1 MKRVLVGIG
10 IFLLVLVVVATGAL
24 RASLPILEGEQML
37 MGLTAPVSVS
47 RDDLGIPTVRGRTRR
62 DVARATGFLHAQDRY
77 FQMDLLRRVASGE
90 LAALFGAAALDLDQR
105 RRVHG
110 LRRVAK
116 AAVNALPPDDRDLL
130 AAYVE
135 GVNAGIGQLRVS
147 PPEYLLI
154 RSTPE
159 PWRPEDTMLAIHAMF
174 FTLSDGD
181 AKDEMRNGILFE
193 CLPDPVAEFL
203 TAYDPEWAAPV
214 DGGTLQG
221 KPIPQSTAFDLR
233 KLKGINFDLQRD
245 IAQSLAFD
253 PDQPAGAS
261 NAWVVSGSRTS
272 HGRAIV
278 ANDMHLKIALPN
290 IWYRIRLIVAGD
302 TEPALDVSGVSL
314 PGTPAIIAGSNGQVA
329 WSFTNSYGDWSDRV
343 QVRIDPDDA
352 TQYVTPDGTKPFQ
365 YREERILVHG
375 ADDVIFTVR
384 ETIWGPV
391 VLDPLQRPT
400 AIRWIAH
407 APEATNL
414 RLLAFERATTVAE
427 IISIAPHVG
436 IPPQNLTVGDAEG
449 HIGWTIAGRIPRRK
463 NYNSSRPVDGAIE
476 NPIWEGWL
484 RAKEYPRIV
493 DPTGGIIWTA
503 NHPVVTGPALA
514 LIGDSGY
521 WHGARARQI
530 RDGLREVRQASEL
543 DMLRIQ
549 MDDRALL
556 FARWKT
562 LLLSLLDQPGA
573 ITHQRAMEFR
583 QALVNG
589 NDRASTDSVDYRLI
603 WTFRTRLRDVVFS
616 AITAPCRSLIPD
628 YRFEGF
634 RGYEGPLW
642 RLVTEQ
648 PAHLLHPD
656 FPNWNVLLANVAQET
671 IEYFATEFE
680 GPFSERNW
688 GEQNILSVRH
698 PLSRAVPALTWLLDL
713 EPTRMSGD
721 RHMPLVMAFDR
732 GASERFAVA
741 PGLENDAYLHMPGGQ
756 SGHPFST
763 YYRAGHDAW
772 VEGRPTPFLPGK
784 TVHELQLIPGTNS
797 E

>member
-1 MKRVLVGIG
+1 MKRVLAVTGA
-10 IFLLVLVVVATGAL
+10 FMLVLVAVVTVAL
-24 RASLPILEGEQML
+24 RASLPKLEGEQEL
-37 MGLTAPVSVS
+37 MGLTAPVSVM
-47 RDDLGIPTVRGRTRR
+47 RDDLGIPTVRGRTRL
-62 DVARATGFLHAQDRY
+62 DVARATGFLHAQDRF

-90 LAALFGAAALDLDQR
+90 LAALFGPKALEHDQR

-116 AAVNALPPDDRDLL
+116 VVVDALPPGDRDLL
-130 AAYVE
+130 TAYVE
-135 GVNAGIGQLRVS
+135 GVNEGIAQLNLP

-154 RSTPE
+154 RSKPE
-159 PWRPEDTMLAIHAMF
+159 PWQPEDTVLAIHAMF

-181 AKDEMRNGILFE
+181 AKNEMRNGLLFE

-203 TAYDPEWAAPV
+203 TAYDPDWAAPV
-214 DGGTLQG
+214 DGGALPG
-221 KPIPQSTAFDLR
+221 KPIPQARVFDLR
-233 KLKGINFDLQRD
+233 QLKGINFDLRRD
-245 IAQSLAFD
+245 IGQTLALD
-253 PDQPAGAS
+253 PNRPAGAS
-261 NAWVVSGSRTS
+261 NAWVISGTRTS
-272 HGRAIV
+272 HGRALV

-290 IWYRIRLIVAGD
+290 VWYRIRLVVAGD

-314 PGTPAIIAGSNGQVA
+314 PGTPAITAGSNGHVA
-329 WSFTNSYGDWSDRV
+329 WGFTNSYGDWSDRV

-352 TQYVTPDGTKPFQ
+352 TRYLTPDGTKPFQ

-375 ADDVIFTVR
+375 AEDVKFLVR

-407 APEATNL
+407 KPEATNL
-414 RLLAFERATTVAE
+414 RLLAFERAASVAE
-427 IISIAPHVG
+427 IISIAPQVG
-436 IPPQNLTVGDAEG
+436 MPPQNLTAGDAAG
-449 HIGWTIAGRIPRRK
+449 HIGWTIAGKIPRRM
-463 NYNSSRPVDGAIE
+463 NYNSNRPVDGA
-476 NPIWEGWL
+476 NVNQGWEGWL
-484 RAKEYPRIV
+484 HPQEYPRIL
-493 DPTGGIIWTA
+493 DPPGGIIWTA

-521 WHGARARQI
+521 SYGARARQI
-530 RDGLREVRQASEL
+530 RDALRVLPQATEV
-543 DMLRIQ
+543 DMLKIQ

-556 FARWKT
+556 FTRWKT

-573 ITHQRAMEFR
+573 ITQPRTAEFR

-589 NDRASTDSVDYRLI
+589 NDRASTDAVDYRLI

-616 AITAPCRSLIPD
+616 AITAPCQSLIPD

-642 RLVTEQ
+642 RLVTER

-656 FPNWNVLLANVAQET
+656 FPNWNLILTSVAQET

-680 GPFSERNW
+680 GPFSERTW
-688 GEQNILSVRH
+688 GEHNIFRVRH
-698 PLSRAVPALTWLLDL
+698 PLSRAVPALAWHLDL

-721 RHMPLVMAFDR
+721 RNMPLVMAFNR

-741 PGLENDAYLHMPGGQ
+741 PGLESGAYLNMPGGQ
-756 SGHPFST
+756 SGHPLSD

-772 VEGRPTPFLPGK
+772 VQGRPTPFLPG
-784 TVHELQLIPGTNS
+784 TTAHELRLIPSTNS